1 MCLSFLASGLVAA
14 PALELALHLVQA
26 SAQPFD
32 GSRDLPD
39 IIAGDG
45 PCLIDSRH
53 GWPTGLLSG
62 VRAVWEAIT
71 LITKAEGVAELE
83 VGAAPI
89 RVAPKGRGVLSKGRR
104 EAEEAGDKDHDGHRS
119 SMNRS
124 AGPVEPPQRRYREGW
139 NEAMPLSLESP

>member
-1 MCLSFLASGLVAA
+1 MRRSFFASGLIAA

-26 SAQPFD
+26 SAQPFN

-39 IIAGDG
+39 IVAGDG
-45 PCLIDSRH
+45 PCLIDSGH
-53 GWPTGLLSG
+53 SWGGLSSG
-62 VRAVWEAIT
+62 VRAVWEAIA
-71 LITKAEGVAELE
+71 LIAEAEGVAELE

-89 RVAPKGRGVLSKGRR
+89 RIPPHGRGVLGDGRR
-104 EAEEAGDKDHDGHRS
+104 EAEEAGDKDHDAHRS

-124 AGPVEPPQRRYREGW
+124 AGGVEPPQKRYRARW